1 MGNTKWRSMLRLQ
14 LVLLACFA
22 LLACSDYQRARSAYE
37 AGEYT
42 KALQIF
48 ERLSEAG
55 NSQAQYDLSQM
66 YFQGI
71 GTSKSIEQGWMWMNR
86 AADQGNIQAMLELG
100 VRYQASSS
108 LENGEE
114 MAFLWF
120 QKAAMAGSPAGQYNV
135 ARLYESGKQTPVD
148 LVQAY
153 VWMTLSNKSG
163 NPTAASEAK
172 AIKARLSPDEL
183 ASADQMIQE
192 LKKTLP

>member
-1 MGNTKWRSMLRLQ
+1 MGNTKWHDVLRLQ
-14 LVLLACFA
+14 LVFLICLG

-71 GTSKSIEQGWMWMNR
+71 GTSKSVEQGWIWMNR
-86 AADQGNIQAMLELG
+86 AADKGNIQAMLELG
-100 VRYQASSS
+100 VRYQASTS

-114 MAFLWF
+114 IAFLWF
-120 QKAAMAGSPAGQYNV
+120 QKAAMAGSPVGQYNL

-163 NPTAASEAK
+163 NPTAAPEAK
-172 AIKARLSPDEL
+172 TLKARLNPDEL
-183 ASADQMIQE
+183 ASANRIMEE

>member
-1 MGNTKWRSMLRLQ
+1 MGNTNWHSVLRLQ
-14 LVLLACFA
+14 LVFLACLA

-71 GTSKSIEQGWMWMNR
+71 GTPKSVEQGWIWMNR
-86 AADQGNIQAMLELG
+86 AADKGNIQAMLELG
-100 VRYQASSS
+100 VRYQVSTS

-120 QKAAMAGSPAGQYNV
+120 QKPPWPA
-135 ARLYESGKQTPVD
+135 ARL
-148 LVQAY
+148 
-153 VWMTLSNKSG
+153 G
-163 NPTAASEAK
+163 NITWRAFM
-172 AIKARLSPDEL
+172 SPENRPR
-183 ASADQMIQE
+183 SI
-192 LKKTLP
+192 

>member
-1 MGNTKWRSMLRLQ
+1 MGNTKWHSVVRLRLVF
-14 LVLLACFA
+14 LVCLA

-71 GTSKSIEQGWMWMNR
+71 GTPKSIEQGWMWMNR
-86 AADQGNIQAMLELG
+86 AAEKGNIQAMLELG
-100 VRYQASSS
+100 VRYQASTS

-120 QKAAMAGSPAGQYNV
+120 QKAAMAGSPVGQYNL

-148 LVQAY
+148 LVKAY
-153 VWMTLSNKSG
+153 VWMSLSKRSG
-163 NPTAASEAK
+163 NPTAAPDVK
-172 AIKARLSPDEL
+172 GLKARLSPEEL
-183 ASADQMIQE
+183 ASGDQMIQE
-192 LKKTLP
+192 LKKTIP

>member
-1 MGNTKWRSMLRLQ
+1 MGNTNWLSVLRLQ
-14 LVLLACFA
+14 LVFLACFT

-48 ERLSEAG
+48 VQLSEAG

-71 GTSKSIEQGWMWMNR
+71 GTPKSIEQGWMWMNR
-86 AADQGNIQAMLELG
+86 AADKGNIQAMLELG
-100 VRYQASSS
+100 VRYQASS

-120 QKAAMAGSPAGQYNV
+120 QKAAMAGSPVGQYNL
-135 ARLYESGKQTPVD
+135 ARLYQSGKQTPND

-163 NPTAASEAK
+163 NPTAAPEVK
-172 AIKARLSPDEL
+172 ALKARLSPDEL
-183 ASADQMIQE
+183 ASANQMIEE
-192 LKKTLP
+192 LKRTLP

>member
-1 MGNTKWRSMLRLQ
+1 MGNTSWHAVFRLQ
-14 LVLLACFA
+14 LAFLACLA
-22 LLACSDYQRARSAYE
+22 LVACSDYQRARSAYE
-37 AGEYT
+37 AGEYA

-100 VRYQASSS
+100 VRYQASTS

-114 MAFLWF
+114 IAFLWF
-120 QKAAMAGSPAGQYNV
+120 QKAAMAGSPVGQYNL

-153 VWMTLSNKSG
+153 VWMTLSNKGG
-163 NPTAASEAK
+163 NPTAAPEAK
-172 AIKARLSPDEL
+172 ALKARLSPDEL
-183 ASADQMIQE
+183 ASANRLMEE